1 MLSYYSMQVSSIF
14 IPEGFVALFLSNQ
27 GAGIPTD
34 INNLY
39 TMMATFSDL
48 LKNEH
53 LFDHGI
59 TREKTL
65 QRIKFFFSRGI
76 LEMSEDKKKIW
87 LKEGEAN
94 TSTLNFFK
102 GLILPL
108 VDTYLIVLLAI
119 E

>member
-1 MLSYYSMQVSSIF
+1 MLSYYSMHVSSIF
-14 IPEGFVALFLSNQ
+14 IPEGFMALFLSNQ
-27 GAGIPTD
+27 GAGVPTD
-34 INNLY
+34 LNNLY
-39 TMMATFSDL
+39 TMMSTFSDL

-65 QRIKFFFSRGI
+65 KRLKFFFDRGV
-76 LEMSEDKKKIW
+76 LEMSEDKKEIW

-94 TSTLNFFK
+94 ISTLNFFK

-108 VDTYLIVLLAI
+108 VDTYLIVLLTI